1 MGFSFMNI
9 YLCQREKM
17 KNLRFH
23 IILFLLFT
31 LGQSLQGQIRVS
43 SDVYTVKNGLSQ
55 SSVLDMAKDHAGFVW
70 FATKDG
76 LCRFDGYSFVNYKAT
91 TKQFHCSIN
100 NQFVQLVVDKYGFLW
115 VRNSMGQAF
124 CFNPHIHTFEL
135 FPNMAQN
142 RGENFV
148 SVRQIMANT
157 NGDVWLL
164 GDILLYPVLV

>member
-1 MGFSFMNI
+1 MSIPLKWTIPEFCAGYGKRS
-9 YLCQREKM
+9 CW
-17 KNLRFH
+17 
-23 IILFLLFT
+23 FL
-31 LGQSLQGQIRVS
+31 
-43 SDVYTVKNGLSQ
+43 
-55 SSVLDMAKDHAGFVW
+55 W

-142 RGENFV
+142 RGENLCPFV
-148 SVRQIMANT
+148 K
-157 NGDVWLL
+157 
-164 GDILLYPVLV
+164 